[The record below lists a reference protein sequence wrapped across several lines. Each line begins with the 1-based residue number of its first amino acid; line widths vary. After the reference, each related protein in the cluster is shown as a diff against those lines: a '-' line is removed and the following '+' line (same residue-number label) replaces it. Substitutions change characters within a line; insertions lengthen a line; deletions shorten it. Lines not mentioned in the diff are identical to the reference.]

1 MNEAAI
7 ETINRMRAV
16 TISRDYGSG
25 GGEIAARLARRL
37 RWHLLDQSLVER
49 VASELGTSQEE
60 AEAHDERSEGVIA
73 QLLTSMQSIYPLYLP
88 SALPAAC
95 LLEEAVYEETVN
107 KMVRGAA
114 AQGHV
119 VIVGR
124 ASQVILAG
132 RRDVLHVRLI
142 APFEQ
147 RVAAVMQREGL
158 DRHAA
163 EARIHRKE
171 HERARY
177 LQRAYHHKAEEA
189 QLYDLVLKTSRLDLE
204 SAVDLICSTLHESAK
219 GLATKTYELGPATER
234 SRSPAPA
241 ADGRPAARLV
251 PLLGRQFCLRT
262 REDADRHEP
271 DTCGE
276 SSTIMTRK
284 GEAASRCRA
293 WQGSR

>member
-1 MNEAAI
+1 MNEEAI

-25 GGEIAARLARRL
+25 GGEIAACLAKRL
-37 RWHLLDQSLVER
+37 RWHLLDHTLVER

-60 AEAHDERSEGVIA
+60 AEAHDERSEGSIA
-73 QLLTSMQSIYPLYLP
+73 QLLTSMQYIYPLYMP
-88 SALPAAC
+88 SAGPAAF
-95 LLEEAVYEETVN
+95 LFEEAVYEETVN
-107 KMVRGAA
+107 KLVRGAA

-132 RRDVLHVRLI
+132 LRDVLHVRLI

-177 LQRAYHHKAEEA
+177 LQREYHHKAEDA

-204 SAVDLICSTLHESAK
+204 TAVDLICSTLYEIAK
-219 GLATKTYELGPATER
+219 GLAANMDDLGPATELR
-234 SRSPAPA
+234 VPVVLGQYSP
-241 ADGRPAARLV
+241 
-251 PLLGRQFCLRT
+251 LRV
-262 REDADRHEP
+262 
-271 DTCGE
+271 
-276 SSTIMTRK
+276 SSHL
-284 GEAASRCRA
+284 
-293 WQGSR
+293 